1 MKKIVLAVLAISA
14 TLLFTSCSD
23 FWDNMFGKI
32 TGKATS
38 SINGAPE
45 DEYCSSI
52 AVRDKKADVP
62 YCVGLAM
69 NMDID
74 DLIKIENE
82 DQIVY
87 PIFCY
92 RLTGKNIKSGAT
104 LTANNTLTEEDL
116 LNMTYTDIISGKFS
130 DNHVVGIAESDTKF
144 YVMSTGTIGLDKVNG
159 VKVTGHF
166 SGRAYVI
173 DRNAEPMLSE
183 EQVAISGTFISRL
196 VPMKAWI
203 KRLQERQ

>member
-1 MKKIVLAVLAISA
+1 MRKTVLAVLAVSA

-32 TGKATS
+32 TGKATT
-38 SINGAPE
+38 SINGDLE
-45 DEYCSSI
+45 DEYCSSM
-52 AVRDKKADVP
+52 AVRDKKAAVP
-62 YCVGLAM
+62 YCVGVAV

-74 DLIKIENE
+74 DLIKIDNE

-87 PIFCY
+87 PVFCY
-92 RLTGKNIKSGAT
+92 RLTGTNIKSGAT
-104 LTANNTLTEEDL
+104 LTAHNTLTEEDL
-116 LNMTYTDIISGKFS
+116 MNMQYTDIISGKFS
-130 DNHVVGIAESDTKF
+130 DNHVVGIAESDSKF

-173 DRNAEPMLSE
+173 DLNAQPMLSE

-196 VPMKAWI
+196 VPMRAWI
-203 KRLQERQ
+203 RRLQERQ

>member
-14 TLLFTSCSD
+14 AFLFTSCGD

-32 TGKATS
+32 TGKATTSIDGATEAEYSS
-38 SINGAPE
+38 SI
-45 DEYCSSI
+45 
-52 AVRDKKADVP
+52 VMRDKKATVP
-62 YCVGLAM
+62 FYVGMAM

-74 DLIKIENE
+74 DLMDIDNEEQIE
-82 DQIVY
+82 Y

-92 RLTGKNIKSGAT
+92 RFTGNNIKSGAT

-116 LNMTYTDIISGKFS
+116 VDMKYTDIISGKFS
-130 DNHVVGIAESDTKF
+130 DNQIVGIAESDKKF
-144 YVMSTGTIGLDKVNG
+144 YVMSSGTIKLDKVNG

-173 DRNAEPMLSE
+173 DRNAEPMLAE
-183 EQVAISGTFISRL
+183 EQVAISGTFVSRL
-196 VPMKAWI
+196 VPMMAWI
-203 KRLQERQ
+203 KRLQEKQ